1 MSLVHSVHDRTFI
14 DARHSAS
21 RTIANLNSLFA
32 AAAPRR
38 RRDRAQRSLSH
49 RRDDDAHATARSI
62 DVDERRFTLSAIPP
76 YSSSS
81 VSTHSTSIWRAHYSF
96 DSYAHTNT
104 FTPDDTIAY
113 CIWHSRRTGTELH
126 SCSRSHS
133 RDIAFRIGDTGI
145 QSLLRITNHHHH
157 SIRRARHAD
166 VKLQSVD
173 SFMLNS
179 IGDRSHRR
187 RQRRHSRARVW
198 LITGL

>member
-49 RRDDDAHATARSI
+49 RRDDDAHAAARSI
-62 DVDERRFTLSAIPP
+62 DVEERRFTLSAIPP

-81 VSTHSTSIWRAHYSF
+81 VSTHSTSIWQAHYSF

-104 FTPDDTIAY
+104 FTLTTQSHIAY
-113 CIWHSRRTGTELH
+113 GTRVVLGRSCIRVRDRTHATSQFASATPEYNRYCVLP
-126 SCSRSHS
+126 
-133 RDIAFRIGDTGI
+133 
-145 QSLLRITNHHHH
+145 ITT
-157 SIRRARHAD
+157 
-166 VKLQSVD
+166 
-173 SFMLNS
+173 
-179 IGDRSHRR
+179 
-187 RQRRHSRARVW
+187 
-198 LITGL
+198 ITRFGVLDMPT